1 MERTK
6 PLIPGGE
13 NLNNHGVW
21 FLECFFYTFCLNYAF
36 KPLFLTSKKNGP
48 PCPFRRGG
56 GGSELN
62 GQCPFKPIFFFLD
75 VVPNILQPTLTRKA
89 ESILS
94 LSCRVEIV
102 TCAIRFNVFQPSSN
116 LVLSICS

>member
-21 FLECFFYTFCLNYAF
+21 FLECFFCTFCLNYAF

-56 GGSELN
+56 GSELN
-62 GQCPFKPIFFFLD
+62 RQCPFKIIFFGDGLVKD
-75 VVPNILQPTLTRKA
+75 
-89 ESILS
+89 
-94 LSCRVEIV
+94 
-102 TCAIRFNVFQPSSN
+102 N
-116 LVLSICS
+116 LVEVGSAT